1 MSLAKGRSGEMSFLE
16 HLEELRRAILKSVLA
31 ILVGMVLCFT
41 FADYIINFLLS
52 PTFQENLKTEIEI
65 QAIRPAGMFTAK
77 VNISLLLGFAF
88 ALPYVLYN
96 MWTFVSPGLL
106 DKEKK
111 YVPIVIFFCCV
122 LFLVGAAFAF
132 YILIPV
138 MVRFFVQLHVPDI
151 KPQWDIG
158 FYVGLVNKM
167 VLIMG
172 VVFQMPAI
180 VAFLTWLRILN
191 ASVLKRV
198 WRIALVVI
206 FIAAAVITP
215 TGDPY
220 TQTLVAI
227 PLVILYFISMGIAA
241 LIGRSRRKAEEAEE
255 DGDDDGEG
263 GEGGGGDDEGDE
275 EQPALT
281 TGDPDTPTLPRGAST
296 PTTPTGE
303 QRTGRDYWP
312 DDDELIYDYDAEM
325 GYSEEPED
333 RDDQAGRG
341 DRIGDGDSGGSDET
355 GGEDDQADRGD
366 RKGDGDSGGL
376 DETGGE
382 DDQADRGNGEDSQA
396 SSEDGGADDG
406 KSDETGRE
414 RDGESDETGVES
426 EASDRNSAES
436 SDDADDE
443 SPEKGSDARND

>member
-1 MSLAKGRSGEMSFLE
+1 MSPAKIRSGEMSFLE

-31 ILVGMVLCFT
+31 ILVGMVVCFT

-96 MWTFVSPGLL
+96 LWTFVSPGLL

-132 YILIPV
+132 YVLIPV

-172 VVFQMPAI
+172 VVFQMPAV

-191 ASVLKRV
+191 AGVLKRV
-198 WRIALVVI
+198 WRIAFVVI

-227 PLVILYFISMGIAA
+227 PLVVLYFISMGIAA
-241 LIGRSRRKAEEAEE
+241 LIGRSRKKAEEEEE

-263 GEGGGGDDEGDE
+263 GGGGDGGDG

-281 TGDPDTPTLPRGAST
+281 TGEPDTPTLPRGSS
-296 PTTPTGE
+296 TPTGE
-303 QRTGRDYWP
+303 ERTGRAYWP
-312 DDDELIYDYDAEM
+312 DDDEFVYDYEAEM
-325 GYSEEPED
+325 SYSEEPEED
-333 RDDQAGRG
+333 EKPGRK
-341 DRIGDGDSGGSDET
+341 DGDDSGESDSANGPDSVSSGTEETTEPGETALEDAGNTGEAGGADSKGSDET
-355 GGEDDQADRGD
+355 GGDDAEKTGSDEVDEQKAD
-366 RKGDGDSGGL
+366 SA
-376 DETGGE
+376 ETSGE
-382 DDQADRGNGEDSQA
+382 DASDKGEGTEEA
-396 SSEDGGADDG
+396 
-406 KSDETGRE
+406 T
-414 RDGESDETGVES
+414 ESDGP
-426 EASDRNSAES
+426 
-436 SDDADDE
+436 DDAGKEDQQDATDSNRPNDDKK
-443 SPEKGSDARND
+443 P

>member
-1 MSLAKGRSGEMSFLE
+1 MSPAKGRSGEMSFLE

-65 QAIRPAGMFTAK
+65 QAIRPAGMFTAR
-77 VNISLLLGFAF
+77 VNISLLLGFALV
-88 ALPYVLYN
+88 LPYVLYQL
-96 MWTFVSPGLL
+96 WTFISPGLL

-111 YVPIVIFFCCV
+111 YVPLVIFFCCV

-132 YILIPV
+132 YVLIPV

-158 FYVGLVNKM
+158 FYIGLVNKM

-172 VVFQMPAI
+172 VVFQMPAV

-191 ASVLKRV
+191 AGVLKRV

-227 PLVILYFISMGIAA
+227 PLVVLYFISMGIAA

-255 DGDDDGEG
+255 EEEGDDDGDGG
-263 GEGGGGDDEGDE
+263 GEGGGDEGDGDRL
-275 EQPALT
+275 ALT
-281 TGDPDTPTLPRGAST
+281 TGEPDTPTLPRDS
-296 PTTPTGE
+296 TTPAGE
-303 QRTGRDYWP
+303 RRTGRSYWP
-312 DDDELIYDYDAEM
+312 DDDEFIYDYDAEM
-325 GYSEEPED
+325 GYSEEPVDKVDES
-333 RDDQAGRG
+333 DD
-341 DRIGDGDSGGSDET
+341 
-355 GGEDDQADRGD
+355 D
-366 RKGDGDSGGL
+366 RKGDGDPAGS
-376 DETGGE
+376 DAKEQE
-382 DDQADRGNGEDSQA
+382 KKD
-396 SSEDGGADDG
+396 
-406 KSDETGRE
+406 SDETSEEDSRE
-414 RDGESDETGVES
+414 STSGEEHTPPTEDPES
-426 EASDRNSAES
+426 GPTTKPPSN
-436 SDDADDE
+436 
-443 SPEKGSDARND
+443 

>member
-1 MSLAKGRSGEMSFLE
+1 MFPAKGRSGEMSFLE

-31 ILVGMVLCFT
+31 ILVGMVVCFT

-96 MWTFVSPGLL
+96 LWIFVSPGLL
-106 DKEKK
+106 DREKK

-122 LFLVGAAFAF
+122 LFLTGAAFAF
-132 YILIPV
+132 YVLIPV

-172 VVFQMPAI
+172 IVFQMPAV

-227 PLVILYFISMGIAA
+227 PLVVLYFISMGIAA
-241 LIGRSRRKAEEAEE
+241 LIGRSRKKAEEAEE
-255 DGDDDGEG
+255 DDDGDDDG
-263 GEGGGGDDEGDE
+263 GEGGDDGGDE

-281 TGDPDTPTLPRGAST
+281 TDEPDTPTLPRGSSPSA
-296 PTTPTGE
+296 G

-312 DDDELIYDYDAEM
+312 DDDEFIYDYDAEM
-325 GYSEEPED
+325 GYSEEPDAD
-333 RDDQAGRG
+333 RDEAGKEG
-341 DRIGDGDSGGSDET
+341 ESDSDKPE
-355 GGEDDQADRGD
+355 
-366 RKGDGDSGGL
+366 
-376 DETGGE
+376 
-382 DDQADRGNGEDSQA
+382 GEDSRQSGEDEVIDA
-396 SSEDGGADDG
+396 SDDTEESG
-406 KSDETGRE
+406 NDSGNEE
-414 RDGESDETGVES
+414 AAESDES
-426 EASDRNSAES
+426 IDA
-436 SDDADDE
+436 ADDE
-443 SPEKGSDARND
+443 SKGTQGRSTGNQEAGEGDRRDAPESDSPDDDEPSKKPRE

>member
-1 MSLAKGRSGEMSFLE
+1 MSPAKIRSGEMSFLE

-65 QAIRPAGMFTAK
+65 QAIRPAGMFTAR
-77 VNISLLLGFAF
+77 VNISLLLGFALV
-88 ALPYVLYN
+88 LPYVLYQL
-96 MWTFVSPGLL
+96 WTFISPGLL

-132 YILIPV
+132 YVLIPV

-158 FYVGLVNKM
+158 FYIGLVNKM

-172 VVFQMPAI
+172 VVFQMPAV

-191 ASVLKRV
+191 AGVLKRV

-227 PLVILYFISMGIAA
+227 PLVVLYFISMGIAA

-255 DGDDDGEG
+255 EDDDDGDDGG
-263 GEGGGGDDEGDE
+263 GEGGGDEGDGK
-275 EQPALT
+275 QPTLT
-281 TGDPDTPTLPRGAST
+281 TGEPDTPTLPRDSST
-296 PTTPTGE
+296 PAGE

-312 DDDELIYDYDAEM
+312 DDDEFIYDYEAEM

-333 RDDQAGRG
+333 RVDQADRG
-341 DRIGDGDSGGSDET
+341 DREGDGDSGGLDDT

-366 RKGDGDSGGL
+366 GQDSK
-376 DETGGE
+376 E
-382 DDQADRGNGEDSQA
+382 
-396 SSEDGGADDG
+396 SSE
-406 KSDETGRE
+406 
-414 RDGESDETGVES
+414 
-426 EASDRNSAES
+426 EAG
-436 SDDADDE
+436 DE
-443 SPEKGSDARND
+443 SPEKGSDARNEQESDLGDGRSSPEDTDPDPGKN

>member
-1 MSLAKGRSGEMSFLE
+1 MSPARGRSGEMSFLE

-65 QAIRPAGMFTAK
+65 QAIRPAGMFTAR
-77 VNISLLLGFAF
+77 VNISLLLGFALV
-88 ALPYVLYN
+88 LPYVLYQL
-96 MWTFVSPGLL
+96 WTFISPGLL

-111 YVPIVIFFCCV
+111 YVPLVIFFCCV

-132 YILIPV
+132 YVLIPV

-158 FYVGLVNKM
+158 FYIGLVNKM

-172 VVFQMPAI
+172 VVFQMPAV

-191 ASVLKRV
+191 AGVLKRV

-227 PLVILYFISMGIAA
+227 PLVVLYFISMGIAA

-255 DGDDDGEG
+255 EEEGDDDGDGG
-263 GEGGGGDDEGDE
+263 GEGGGGEDDGER
-275 EQPALT
+275 PALT
-281 TGDPDTPTLPRGAST
+281 TGEPDTPTLPRDSST
-296 PTTPTGE
+296 PAGE
-303 QRTGRDYWP
+303 QRTGRGYWP
-312 DDDELIYDYDAEM
+312 DDDEFIYDYDVEM
-325 GYSEEPED
+325 GYSEVPKDKADEDSADKPD
-333 RDDQAGRG
+333 RD
-341 DRIGDGDSGGSDET
+341 
-355 GGEDDQADRGD
+355 D
-366 RKGDGDSGGL
+366 RKGDGEPADSDASDQEKAET
-376 DETGGE
+376 DETGE
-382 DDQADRGNGEDSQA
+382 
-396 SSEDGGADDG
+396 SE
-406 KSDETGRE
+406 ETG
-414 RDGESDETGVES
+414 ESGDSNDAGKEDRQDATD
-426 EASDRNSAES
+426 SDR
-436 SDDADDE
+436 SDDD
-443 SPEKGSDARND
+443 KKN

>member
-1 MSLAKGRSGEMSFLE
+1 MSPAKGRIGEMSFLE

-65 QAIRPAGMFTAK
+65 QAIRPAGMFTAR
-77 VNISLLLGFAF
+77 VNISLLLGFALV
-88 ALPYVLYN
+88 LPYVLYQL
-96 MWTFVSPGLL
+96 WTFISPGLL

-111 YVPIVIFFCCV
+111 YVPLVIFFCCV

-132 YILIPV
+132 YVLIPV

-158 FYVGLVNKM
+158 FYIGLVNKM

-172 VVFQMPAI
+172 VVFQMPAV

-191 ASVLKRV
+191 AGVLKRV

-227 PLVILYFISMGIAA
+227 PLVVLYFISMGIAA

-255 DGDDDGEG
+255 EEGDDDGDGG
-263 GEGGGGDDEGDE
+263 GEGGGGEDDGER
-275 EQPALT
+275 PALT
-281 TGDPDTPTLPRGAST
+281 TGEPDTPTLPRDSST
-296 PTTPTGE
+296 PAGE
-303 QRTGRDYWP
+303 QRTGRGYWP
-312 DDDELIYDYDAEM
+312 DDDEFIYDYDVEM

-333 RDDQAGRG
+333 KADQSDQDDRK
-341 DRIGDGDSGGSDET
+341 GDGDPADGDGREQEKAETDETGGDET
-355 GGEDDQADRGD
+355 GGEDSSGPEGD
-366 RKGDGDSGGL
+366 RET

-382 DDQADRGNGEDSQA
+382 DAADKGE
-396 SSEDGGADDG
+396 
-406 KSDETGRE
+406 ETEEGRE
-414 RDGESDETGVES
+414 SD
-426 EASDRNSAES
+426 D
-436 SDDADDE
+436 SDDAGKEDQQDGTDSDRADDD
-443 SPEKGSDARND
+443 KKN

>member
-255 DGDDDGEG
+255 DGDGDDDGES
-263 GEGGGGDDEGDE
+263 GGGDDGGDE
-275 EQPALT
+275 EQPALS

-312 DDDELIYDYDAEM
+312 DDDEEFIYDYDAEM

-333 RDDQAGRG
+333 RDGQADRG
-341 DRIGDGDSGGSDET
+341 DRKGDDDSGGSDET
-355 GGEDDQADRGD
+355 GGEV
-366 RKGDGDSGGL
+366 
-376 DETGGE
+376 
-382 DDQADRGNGEDSQA
+382 DQADRGNGEDSQE
-396 SSEDGGADDG
+396 SSATTEEDDG
-406 KSDETGRE
+406 KPDE
-414 RDGESDETGVES
+414 SGVQN
-426 EASDRNSAES
+426 D
-436 SDDADDE
+436 DDAGDE
-443 SPEKGSDARND
+443 SPEKGSDARNGQESDRGDGRSSPEDTDPDPGKN

>member
-1 MSLAKGRSGEMSFLE
+1 MSPAKIGSGEMSFIE

-96 MWTFVSPGLL
+96 LWTFVSPGLL

-172 VVFQMPAI
+172 VVFQMPAV

-191 ASVLKRV
+191 AGVLKRV

-227 PLVILYFISMGIAA
+227 PLVVLYFISMGIAA

-255 DGDDDGEG
+255 EEDGDDDGG
-263 GEGGGGDDEGDE
+263 GDGGDDGGDE

-281 TGDPDTPTLPRGAST
+281 TGEPDTPTLPRGSST
-296 PTTPTGE
+296 PTDE
-303 QRTGRDYWP
+303 QRTGRAYWP
-312 DDDELIYDYDAEM
+312 DDDEFIYDYDMEM
-325 GYSEEPED
+325 GYSEEPEEDEKVD
-333 RDDQAGRG
+333 RKGG
-341 DRIGDGDSGGSDET
+341 ENSGDGDSDTDRRDKSDQGGHEAEEDT
-355 GGEDDQADRGD
+355 TKQGGESN
-366 RKGDGDSGGL
+366 RKSESSDASDSVTP
-376 DETGGE
+376 E
-382 DDQADRGNGEDSQA
+382 NGEDSQD
-396 SSEDGGADDG
+396 SRGTEPGEERTPRNRDPN
-406 KSDETGRE
+406 SDPPAGLPT
-414 RDGESDETGVES
+414 
-426 EASDRNSAES
+426 N
-436 SDDADDE
+436 
-443 SPEKGSDARND
+443 

>member
-1 MSLAKGRSGEMSFLE
+1 MSPARGRSGEMSFLE

-65 QAIRPAGMFTAK
+65 QAIRPAGMFTAR
-77 VNISLLLGFAF
+77 VNISLLLGFALV
-88 ALPYVLYN
+88 LPYVLYQL
-96 MWTFVSPGLL
+96 WTFISPGLL

-111 YVPIVIFFCCV
+111 YVPLVIFFCCV

-132 YILIPV
+132 YVLIPV

-158 FYVGLVNKM
+158 FYIGLVNKM

-172 VVFQMPAI
+172 VVFQMPAV

-191 ASVLKRV
+191 AGVLKRV

-227 PLVILYFISMGIAA
+227 PLVVLYFISMGIAA

-255 DGDDDGEG
+255 EEGDDDGDGG
-263 GEGGGGDDEGDE
+263 GEGGGGEDDGER
-275 EQPALT
+275 PALT
-281 TGDPDTPTLPRGAST
+281 TGEPDTPTLPRDSST
-296 PTTPTGE
+296 PAGE
-303 QRTGRDYWP
+303 QRTGRGYWP
-312 DDDELIYDYDAEM
+312 DDDEFIYDYDVEM

-333 RDDQAGRG
+333 KADEDGADKPDRD
-341 DRIGDGDSGGSDET
+341 
-355 GGEDDQADRGD
+355 D
-366 RKGDGDSGGL
+366 RKGDGDPADSDARDQEKVET
-376 DETGGE
+376 DETGG
-382 DDQADRGNGEDSQA
+382 
-396 SSEDGGADDG
+396 
-406 KSDETGRE
+406 DETG
-414 RDGESDETGVES
+414 GDETGG
-426 EASDRNSAES
+426 DD
-436 SDDADDE
+436 SDDAGKEDRQDATDSDRSDDD
-443 SPEKGSDARND
+443 KKN

>member
-1 MSLAKGRSGEMSFLE
+1 MSPARIRSGEMSFLE

-77 VNISLLLGFAF
+77 VNISLLLGFAL
-88 ALPYVLYN
+88 ALPYVLYQL
-96 MWTFVSPGLL
+96 WTFVSPGLH
-106 DKEKK
+106 DNEKK
-111 YVPIVIFFCCV
+111 YVPLVIFFCCI

-172 VVFQMPAI
+172 VVFQMPAV

-191 ASVLKRV
+191 AGVLKRV

-227 PLVILYFISMGIAA
+227 PLVVLYFISMGIAA
-241 LIGRSRRKAEEAEE
+241 LIGRGRRKAEEAEE
-255 DGDDDGEG
+255 DEEDDGG
-263 GEGGGGDDEGDE
+263 GEGGGDDGER
-275 EQPALT
+275 PALT
-281 TGDPDTPTLPRGAST
+281 TGEPDTPTLPRGSST
-296 PTTPTGE
+296 PTDE
-303 QRTGRDYWP
+303 QRTGRAYWP
-312 DDDELIYDYDAEM
+312 DDDEFIYDYDVEM
-325 GYSEEPED
+325 GYSAEPDED
-333 RDDQAGRG
+333 GKPDRKDGDGRG
-341 DRIGDGDSGGSDET
+341 D
-355 GGEDDQADRGD
+355 GEDDRGSNESAEED
-366 RKGDGDSGGL
+366 ARKPDVSA
-376 DETGGE
+376 GE
-382 DDQADRGNGEDSQA
+382 DAPENVDRIEESNETDPV
-396 SSEDGGADDG
+396 DG
-406 KSDETGRE
+406 KEEPPSSSK
-414 RDGESDETGVES
+414 ESGDDKN
-426 EASDRNSAES
+426 DRS
-436 SDDADDE
+436 
-443 SPEKGSDARND
+443 

>member
-1 MSLAKGRSGEMSFLE
+1 MSPAKIRSGEMSFLE

-65 QAIRPAGMFTAK
+65 QAIRPAGMFTAR
-77 VNISLLLGFAF
+77 VNISLLLGFALV
-88 ALPYVLYN
+88 LPYVLYQL
-96 MWTFVSPGLL
+96 WTFISPGLL

-132 YILIPV
+132 YVLIPV

-158 FYVGLVNKM
+158 FYIGLVNKM

-172 VVFQMPAI
+172 VVFQMPAV

-191 ASVLKRV
+191 AGVLKRV

-227 PLVILYFISMGIAA
+227 PLVVLYFISMGIAA

-255 DGDDDGEG
+255 EDDDDGDDGG
-263 GEGGGGDDEGDE
+263 GEGGGDEGE
-275 EQPALT
+275 GEQPALT
-281 TGDPDTPTLPRGAST
+281 TGEPDTPTLPRDPST
-296 PTTPTGE
+296 PAGE
-303 QRTGRDYWP
+303 QRTGRDFWP
-312 DDDELIYDYDAEM
+312 DDDEFIYDYEAEM
-325 GYSEEPED
+325 EYSEEPED
-333 RDDQAGRG
+333 KADK
-341 DRIGDGDSGGSDET
+341 SDP
-355 GGEDDQADRGD
+355 DD
-366 RKGDGDSGGL
+366 RKGDGDPADSDAGDQKKAES
-376 DETGGE
+376 DEAGETDEAGGE
-382 DDQADRGNGEDSQA
+382 DSNGSDESGGDEASGEDA
-396 SSEDGGADDG
+396 ADKG
-406 KSDETGRE
+406 EGTEEGRE
-414 RDGESDETGVES
+414 KPESSIEKDSKTPDNGKDSQDSLRIKPDEEQTPPN
-426 EASDRNSAES
+426 RNSKPDPLAGS
-436 SDDADDE
+436 STD
-443 SPEKGSDARND
+443 

>member
-1 MSLAKGRSGEMSFLE
+1 MSPAKGRSGEMSFLE

-77 VNISLLLGFAF
+77 VNISLLLGFAL
-88 ALPYVLYN
+88 ALPYVLYQLWN
-96 MWTFVSPGLL
+96 FVSPGLHE
-106 DKEKK
+106 KEKK
-111 YVPIVIFFCCV
+111 YVPLVIFFCCI

-172 VVFQMPAI
+172 VVFQMPAV

-191 ASVLKRV
+191 AGVLKRV

-227 PLVILYFISMGIAA
+227 PLVVLYFISMGIAA
-241 LIGRSRRKAEEAEE
+241 LIGRSRRNAEAAE
-255 DGDDDGEG
+255 DDDDG
-263 GEGGGGDDEGDE
+263 GGGGDDEGDG

-281 TGDPDTPTLPRGAST
+281 TGDPDTPTLPRGSS
-296 PTTPTGE
+296 TPTGE
-303 QRTGRDYWP
+303 QKTGRAYWP
-312 DDDELIYDYDAEM
+312 DDDEFIYDYDAEM
-325 GYSEEPED
+325 GYSEEPDED
-333 RDDQAGRG
+333 ESVEKDAR
-341 DRIGDGDSGGSDET
+341 E
-355 GGEDDQADRGD
+355 
-366 RKGDGDSGGL
+366 
-376 DETGGE
+376 
-382 DDQADRGNGEDSQA
+382 
-396 SSEDGGADDG
+396 
-406 KSDETGRE
+406 RE
-414 RDGESDETGVES
+414 RDSTKQGNEGREKP
-426 EASDRNSAES
+426 ES
-436 SDDADDE
+436 SKATDSETSKNEDDAGDDQRSTSGE
-443 SPEKGSDARND
+443 DHTPPAGDPDSGPITKPPSS

>member
-1 MSLAKGRSGEMSFLE
+1 MSPAKIRSGEMSFLE

-77 VNISLLLGFAF
+77 VNISLLLGFAL

-96 MWTFVSPGLL
+96 LWTFVSPGLL

-111 YVPIVIFFCCV
+111 YVPIVIFFCCI

-132 YILIPV
+132 YVLIPV

-172 VVFQMPAI
+172 VVFQMPAV

-191 ASVLKRV
+191 AGVLKRV
-198 WRIALVVI
+198 WRIAFVVI

-227 PLVILYFISMGIAA
+227 PLVVLYFISMGIAA

-255 DGDDDGEG
+255 EDGDDDGEG
-263 GEGGGGDDEGDE
+263 GGGGDGGDE

-281 TGDPDTPTLPRGAST
+281 TGEPDTPTLPRGTS
-296 PTTPTGE
+296 TPTGE
-303 QRTGRDYWP
+303 ERTGRNYWP
-312 DDDELIYDYDAEM
+312 DDDEFIYDYEAEM
-325 GYSEEPED
+325 SYSEEPDVDGSKAD
-333 RDDQAGRG
+333 R
-341 DRIGDGDSGGSDET
+341 E
-355 GGEDDQADRGD
+355 GGEDAKESD
-366 RKGDGDSGGL
+366 
-376 DETGGE
+376 
-382 DDQADRGNGEDSQA
+382 GNGEADA
-396 SSEDGGADDG
+396 GKTDETAAEDDG
-406 KSDETGRE
+406 KTDENGR
-414 RDGESDETGVES
+414 V
-426 EASDRNSAES
+426 SDRGSDGTGMES
-436 SDDADDE
+436 GEEADDE
-443 SPEKGSDARND
+443 SPEQGRDARNEQETDRGDGRSSPQDTDPDPGKN

>member
-1 MSLAKGRSGEMSFLE
+1 MSPAKIRSGEMSFLE

-77 VNISLLLGFAF
+77 VNISLLLGFAL

-96 MWTFVSPGLL
+96 LWTFVSPGLL

-132 YILIPV
+132 YVLIPV

-172 VVFQMPAI
+172 VVFQMPAV

-191 ASVLKRV
+191 AGVLKRV
-198 WRIALVVI
+198 WRIAFVVI

-227 PLVILYFISMGIAA
+227 PLVVLYFISMGIAA

-255 DGDDDGEG
+255 DGGDDGEG
-263 GEGGGGDDEGDE
+263 GGGGDGGDE

-281 TGDPDTPTLPRGAST
+281 TGEPDTPTLPRGTSPSA
-296 PTTPTGE
+296 E
-303 QRTGRDYWP
+303 QRTGRGYWP
-312 DDDELIYDYDAEM
+312 DDDEFIYDYDAEM

-333 RDDQAGRG
+333 RPDESDDRKS
-341 DRIGDGDSGGSDET
+341 DGDTANSDETDQKKAESDDTAGEKPPPTPGGSD
-355 GGEDDQADRGD
+355 
-366 RKGDGDSGGL
+366 
-376 DETGGE
+376 
-382 DDQADRGNGEDSQA
+382 
-396 SSEDGGADDG
+396 
-406 KSDETGRE
+406 
-414 RDGESDETGVES
+414 RD
-426 EASDRNSAES
+426 
-436 SDDADDE
+436 
-443 SPEKGSDARND
+443 

>member
-1 MSLAKGRSGEMSFLE
+1 MSPAKIRSGEMSFLE

-65 QAIRPAGMFTAK
+65 QAIRPAGMFTAR
-77 VNISLLLGFAF
+77 VNISLLLGFALV
-88 ALPYVLYN
+88 LPYVLYQL
-96 MWTFVSPGLL
+96 WTFISPGLL

-111 YVPIVIFFCCV
+111 YVPLVIFFCCV

-132 YILIPV
+132 YVLIPV

-158 FYVGLVNKM
+158 FYIGLVNKM

-172 VVFQMPAI
+172 VVFQMPAV

-191 ASVLKRV
+191 AGVLKRV

-227 PLVILYFISMGIAA
+227 PLVVLYFISMGIAA

-255 DGDDDGEG
+255 EEEGDDDGDGG
-263 GEGGGGDDEGDE
+263 GEGGGGEDDGER
-275 EQPALT
+275 PALT
-281 TGDPDTPTLPRGAST
+281 TGEPDTPTLPRDAST
-296 PTTPTGE
+296 PAGE
-303 QRTGRDYWP
+303 QRTGRGYWP
-312 DDDELIYDYDAEM
+312 DDDEFIYDYDVEM

-333 RDDQAGRG
+333 KPDKPDQDGQKGDDGPAESDEVDQEEAET
-341 DRIGDGDSGGSDET
+341 DETSADETGGSDESVGRDT
-355 GGEDDQADRGD
+355 DDEGEGT
-366 RKGDGDSGGL
+366 
-376 DETGGE
+376 EE
-382 DDQADRGNGEDSQA
+382 
-396 SSEDGGADDG
+396 
-406 KSDETGRE
+406 GRE
-414 RDGESDETGVES
+414 KPESSTESDSKTPENDKDSKDSLGIKP
-426 EASDRNSAES
+426 
-436 SDDADDE
+436 DE
-443 SPEKGSDARND
+443 EQTPPNRD

>member
-1 MSLAKGRSGEMSFLE
+1 MSPAKGRSGEMSFLE

-65 QAIRPAGMFTAK
+65 QAIRPAGMFTAR
-77 VNISLLLGFAF
+77 VNISLLLGFALV
-88 ALPYVLYN
+88 LPYVLYQL
-96 MWTFVSPGLL
+96 WTFISPGLL

-111 YVPIVIFFCCV
+111 YVPLVIFFCCV

-132 YILIPV
+132 YVLIPV

-158 FYVGLVNKM
+158 FYIGLVNKM

-172 VVFQMPAI
+172 VVFQMPAV

-191 ASVLKRV
+191 AGVLKRV

-227 PLVILYFISMGIAA
+227 PLVVLYFISMGIAA

-255 DGDDDGEG
+255 EEEGDDDDDGG
-263 GEGGGGDDEGDE
+263 GEGGGGEDDG

-281 TGDPDTPTLPRGAST
+281 TGEPDTPTLPRGSST
-296 PTTPTGE
+296 PAGE
-303 QRTGRDYWP
+303 QRTGRGYWP
-312 DDDELIYDYDAEM
+312 DDDEFIYDYDVEM

-333 RDDQAGRG
+333 KADASDRDDR
-341 DRIGDGDSGGSDET
+341 RGDGDP
-355 GGEDDQADRGD
+355 A
-366 RKGDGDSGGL
+366 DGDARDQQKSETDESSGEG
-376 DETGGE
+376 
-382 DDQADRGNGEDSQA
+382 
-396 SSEDGGADDG
+396 SS
-406 KSDETGRE
+406 
-414 RDGESDETGVES
+414 ESDETS
-426 EASDRNSAES
+426 MKDSRKPDEASGEDPSGK
-436 SDDADDE
+436 DE
-443 SPEKGSDARND
+443 SDEKDAADSDSVNDDKKA

>member
-1 MSLAKGRSGEMSFLE
+1 MSPAKGRSGEMSFIE

-88 ALPYVLYN
+88 ALPYVLYQL
-96 MWTFVSPGLL
+96 WSFVSPGLL

-111 YVPIVIFFCCV
+111 YVPIVIFFCCI

-172 VVFQMPAI
+172 VVFQMPAV

-227 PLVILYFISMGIAA
+227 PLVVLYFISMGIAA

-255 DGDDDGEG
+255 EEDDDDGD
-263 GEGGGGDDEGDE
+263 GGGGDDGGDE

-281 TGDPDTPTLPRGAST
+281 TGEPDTPTLPRDSST
-296 PTTPTGE
+296 PTDE
-303 QRTGRDYWP
+303 QRTGRSYWP
-312 DDDELIYDYDAEM
+312 DDDEFIYDYDAEM

-333 RDDQAGRG
+333 RADESDQDDRKGKG
-341 DRIGDGDSGGSDET
+341 DPASGDAQDRKKAESDGTSGEEGKGSDEAS
-355 GGEDDQADRGD
+355 GEDASDTAEETEEGQEKPESSKAT
-366 RKGDGDSGGL
+366 DS
-376 DETGGE
+376 ETP
-382 DDQADRGNGEDSQA
+382 
-396 SSEDGGADDG
+396 EDGGDSRADQG
-406 KSDETGRE
+406 STSGEE
-414 RDGESDETGVES
+414 RTPPPGDPESGPTTKPPS
-426 EASDRNSAES
+426 N
-436 SDDADDE
+436 
-443 SPEKGSDARND
+443 

>member
-1 MSLAKGRSGEMSFLE
+1 MSPAKIRSGEMSFLE

-77 VNISLLLGFAF
+77 VNISLLLGFAL

-96 MWTFVSPGLL
+96 LWTFVSPGLL

-132 YILIPV
+132 YVLIPV

-172 VVFQMPAI
+172 VVFQMPAV

-191 ASVLKRV
+191 AGVLKRV
-198 WRIALVVI
+198 WRIAFVVI

-227 PLVILYFISMGIAA
+227 PLVVLYFISMGIAA

-263 GEGGGGDDEGDE
+263 GGGGDGGDE

-281 TGDPDTPTLPRGAST
+281 TGEPDTPTLPRGTSPSA
-296 PTTPTGE
+296 E
-303 QRTGRDYWP
+303 QRTGRGYWP
-312 DDDELIYDYDAEM
+312 DDDEFIYDYDAEM

-333 RDDQAGRG
+333 RPDESDDRKS
-341 DRIGDGDSGGSDET
+341 DGDPANSDET
-355 GGEDDQADRGD
+355 DQKKAESDDTAGEDDEPDQEVGEGEGEGDNTKRG
-366 RKGDGDSGGL
+366 KESGDKS
-376 DETGGE
+376 E
-382 DDQADRGNGEDSQA
+382 
-396 SSEDGGADDG
+396 SSE
-406 KSDETGRE
+406 
-414 RDGESDETGVES
+414 
-426 EASDRNSAES
+426 
-436 SDDADDE
+436 
-443 SPEKGSDARND
+443 

>member
-1 MSLAKGRSGEMSFLE
+1 MFPAKGRSGEMSFLE

-31 ILVGMVLCFT
+31 ILVGMVVCFT

-96 MWTFVSPGLL
+96 LWTFVSPGLL
-106 DKEKK
+106 DREKK

-132 YILIPV
+132 YVLIPV

-172 VVFQMPAI
+172 IVFQMPAV

-227 PLVILYFISMGIAA
+227 PLVVLYFISMGIAA

-255 DGDDDGEG
+255 DDDGDDD
-263 GEGGGGDDEGDE
+263 GGGGDDGGDE

-281 TGDPDTPTLPRGAST
+281 TDEPDTPTLPRGSS
-296 PTTPTGE
+296 PGTG

-312 DDDELIYDYDAEM
+312 DDDEFIYDYDAEM
-325 GYSEEPED
+325 GYSEEPEE
-333 RDDQAGRG
+333 G
-341 DRIGDGDSGGSDET
+341 DAKSDEN
-355 GGEDDQADRGD
+355 DRGD
-366 RKGDGDSGGL
+366 DGDGGTDSNRREKSGGESSQ
-376 DETGGE
+376 DREPDQK
-382 DDQADRGNGEDSQA
+382 DDKEN
-396 SSEDGGADDG
+396 
-406 KSDETGRE
+406 
-414 RDGESDETGVES
+414 RDGSKIESDEKPTS
-426 EASDRNSAES
+426 EAKES
-436 SDDADDE
+436 S
-443 SPEKGSDARND
+443 GSDSVNGEEEPPSTPKETDDDRKDRPEFS

>member
-1 MSLAKGRSGEMSFLE
+1 MSPAKIRSGEMSFLE

-255 DGDDDGEG
+255 AEEDGDGDDDGEG
-263 GEGGGGDDEGDE
+263 GGGGDGGDE

-296 PTTPTGE
+296 PTGE

-312 DDDELIYDYDAEM
+312 DDDEEFIYDYDAEM

-333 RDDQAGRG
+333 RDGQADRG
-341 DRIGDGDSGGSDET
+341 DRKGDDDSGGSDET
-355 GGEDDQADRGD
+355 GGEV
-366 RKGDGDSGGL
+366 
-376 DETGGE
+376 
-382 DDQADRGNGEDSQA
+382 DQADRGNGEDSQE
-396 SSEDGGADDG
+396 SSATTEEDDG
-406 KSDETGRE
+406 KPEESGVDSDGKTDNE
-414 RDGESDETGVES
+414 DLS
-426 EASDRNSAES
+426 
-436 SDDADDE
+436 
-443 SPEKGSDARND
+443 EKGSSDKEKKSPPSPGDPHIEQNR

>member
-1 MSLAKGRSGEMSFLE
+1 MSPARGRSGEMSFLE

-31 ILVGMVLCFT
+31 ILIGMVLCFT

-65 QAIRPAGMFTAK
+65 QAIRPAGMFTAR
-77 VNISLLLGFAF
+77 VNISLLLGFALV
-88 ALPYVLYN
+88 LPYVLYQL
-96 MWTFVSPGLL
+96 WTFISPGLL

-111 YVPIVIFFCCV
+111 YVPLVIFFCCV

-132 YILIPV
+132 YVLIPV

-158 FYVGLVNKM
+158 FYIGLVNKM

-172 VVFQMPAI
+172 VVFQMPAV

-191 ASVLKRV
+191 AGVLKRV

-227 PLVILYFISMGIAA
+227 PLVVLYFISMGIAA
-241 LIGRSRRKAEEAEE
+241 LIGRSRRKAEEAKEE
-255 DGDDDGEG
+255 EEGDDDGDGG
-263 GEGGGGDDEGDE
+263 GEGGGGDDDGER
-275 EQPALT
+275 PALT
-281 TGDPDTPTLPRGAST
+281 TGEPDTPTLPRDSST
-296 PTTPTGE
+296 PAGE
-303 QRTGRDYWP
+303 QRTGRGYWP
-312 DDDELIYDYDAEM
+312 DDDEFIYDYDVEM

-333 RDDQAGRG
+333 KADESDRD
-341 DRIGDGDSGGSDET
+341 
-355 GGEDDQADRGD
+355 D
-366 RKGDGDSGGL
+366 RKGDSDPADGDKRDQDKVETDENGGDEASG
-376 DETGGE
+376 DETSG
-382 DDQADRGNGEDSQA
+382 DD
-396 SSEDGGADDG
+396 SS
-406 KSDETGRE
+406 
-414 RDGESDETGVES
+414 ESDETGES
-426 EASDRNSAES
+426 GDSNDAGKEDQQDGTDSDR
-436 SDDADDE
+436 SDDD
-443 SPEKGSDARND
+443 KKN

>member
-1 MSLAKGRSGEMSFLE
+1 MSPAKSGSGEMSFIQ

-77 VNISLLLGFAF
+77 VNISLLLGFAL

-96 MWTFVSPGLL
+96 LWTFVSPGLL

-111 YVPIVIFFCCV
+111 YVPIVIFFCCI

-172 VVFQMPAI
+172 VVFQMPAV

-191 ASVLKRV
+191 AGVLKRV

-227 PLVILYFISMGIAA
+227 PLVVLYFISMGIAA

-255 DGDDDGEG
+255 EEEGDDDGG
-263 GEGGGGDDEGDE
+263 GNGGGDEGDE

-281 TGDPDTPTLPRGAST
+281 TGEPDTPTLPRGSST
-296 PTTPTGE
+296 PTDE
-303 QRTGRDYWP
+303 QRTGRAYWP
-312 DDDELIYDYDAEM
+312 DDDEFIYDYDVEM

-333 RDDQAGRG
+333 GADRSDQDGRKGKG
-341 DRIGDGDSGGSDET
+341 DPASKSSDATDQKETESDEA
-355 GGEDDQADRGD
+355 GGEDTSD
-366 RKGDGDSGGL
+366 KGEGTEEGQKKPESSIETDS
-376 DETGGE
+376 ETPE
-382 DDQADRGNGEDSQA
+382 NGEDSQDNRGTEPGEERTPRNRDPD
-396 SSEDGGADDG
+396 SSPPAGP
-406 KSDETGRE
+406 ST
-414 RDGESDETGVES
+414 
-426 EASDRNSAES
+426 N
-436 SDDADDE
+436 
-443 SPEKGSDARND
+443 

>member
-1 MSLAKGRSGEMSFLE
+1 MSPAKIRSGEMSFLE

-31 ILVGMVLCFT
+31 ILVGMVVCFT

-96 MWTFVSPGLL
+96 LWTFVSPGLL

-132 YILIPV
+132 YVLIPV

-172 VVFQMPAI
+172 VVFQMPAV

-198 WRIALVVI
+198 WRIAFVVI

-227 PLVILYFISMGIAA
+227 PLVVLYFISMGIAA
-241 LIGRSRRKAEEAEE
+241 LIGRSRRKSEEAEE
-255 DGDDDGEG
+255 DGDGDDDGEG
-263 GEGGGGDDEGDE
+263 GGGDDGDDE

-281 TGDPDTPTLPRGAST
+281 TGEPDTPTLPRGSS
-296 PTTPTGE
+296 PPTGE
-303 QRTGRDYWP
+303 QRTGREYWP
-312 DDDELIYDYDAEM
+312 DDDEFIYDYDVEM
-325 GYSEEPED
+325 GYSEEPEEKSDEKDDD
-333 RDDQAGRG
+333 RKSEG
-341 DRIGDGDSGGSDET
+341 DPANGDEKGQKKAGSDET
-355 GGEDDQADRGD
+355 GGEDDKPDQGAGNVEGDNTKRGNESED
-366 RKGDGDSGGL
+366 KSESSEATNGETPGNGGDSQ
-376 DETGGE
+376 
-382 DDQADRGNGEDSQA
+382 DDQGSTPGEEPTPPNAD
-396 SSEDGGADDG
+396 
-406 KSDETGRE
+406 
-414 RDGESDETGVES
+414 
-426 EASDRNSAES
+426 
-436 SDDADDE
+436 
-443 SPEKGSDARND
+443 PGSGSTTKPPPT

>member
-1 MSLAKGRSGEMSFLE
+1 MSPAKIRSGEMSFLE

-31 ILVGMVLCFT
+31 ILVGMVVCFT

-96 MWTFVSPGLL
+96 LWTFVSPGLL

-132 YILIPV
+132 YVLIPV

-172 VVFQMPAI
+172 VVFQMPAV

-191 ASVLKRV
+191 AGVLKRV
-198 WRIALVVI
+198 WRIAFVVI

-227 PLVILYFISMGIAA
+227 PLVVLYFISMGIAA
-241 LIGRSRRKAEEAEE
+241 LIGRSRKKAEEEE
-255 DGDDDGEG
+255 DEEGDDDGEG
-263 GEGGGGDDEGDE
+263 GGGGDGGDG

-281 TGDPDTPTLPRGAST
+281 TGEPDTPTLPRGSST
-296 PTTPTGE
+296 PSTE
-303 QRTGRDYWP
+303 QRTGRAYWP
-312 DDDELIYDYDAEM
+312 DDDEFIYDYDVEM

-333 RDDQAGRG
+333 KTGASDRTGGEEAGGADVKEPDETVRERDDPERDA
-341 DRIGDGDSGGSDET
+341 DPAGSDEMDEQEADSAET
-355 GGEDDQADRGD
+355 SGEDAAD
-366 RKGDGDSGGL
+366 KGEGT
-376 DETGGE
+376 EEAT
-382 DDQADRGNGEDSQA
+382 
-396 SSEDGGADDG
+396 
-406 KSDETGRE
+406 
-414 RDGESDETGVES
+414 ESDGP
-426 EASDRNSAES
+426 
-436 SDDADDE
+436 DDAGKEDKQDATDSNRPNDDKK
-443 SPEKGSDARND
+443 P

>member
-1 MSLAKGRSGEMSFLE
+1 MSPAKIRSGEMSFLE

-77 VNISLLLGFAF
+77 VNISLLLGFAL

-96 MWTFVSPGLL
+96 LWTFVSPGLL

-132 YILIPV
+132 YVLIPV

-172 VVFQMPAI
+172 VVFQMPAV

-191 ASVLKRV
+191 AGVLKRV
-198 WRIALVVI
+198 WRIAFVVI

-227 PLVILYFISMGIAA
+227 PLVVLYFISMGIAA

-255 DGDDDGEG
+255 DGGDD
-263 GEGGGGDDEGDE
+263 GEGGGGDDGGDE
-275 EQPALT
+275 EQPALA
-281 TGDPDTPTLPRGAST
+281 TGEPDTPTLPRGTSPSA
-296 PTTPTGE
+296 E
-303 QRTGRDYWP
+303 QRSGRGYWP
-312 DDDELIYDYDAEM
+312 DDDEFIYDYDAEM
-325 GYSEEPED
+325 GYSEEPEED
-333 RDDQAGRG
+333 EKAERKGKNDSG
-341 DRIGDGDSGGSDET
+341 DGGSDT
-355 GGEDDQADRGD
+355 DGLD
-366 RKGDGDSGGL
+366 KGDGDPANS
-376 DETGGE
+376 DEIDEKKAESDDTAGE
-382 DDQADRGNGEDSQA
+382 DDEPDQEVGNGEGEGDNTKRGKESEDKSE
-396 SSEDGGADDG
+396 SSE
-406 KSDETGRE
+406 
-414 RDGESDETGVES
+414 
-426 EASDRNSAES
+426 
-436 SDDADDE
+436 
-443 SPEKGSDARND
+443 

>member
-1 MSLAKGRSGEMSFLE
+1 MSPAKIRSGEMSFLE

-65 QAIRPAGMFTAK
+65 QAIRPAGMFTAR
-77 VNISLLLGFAF
+77 VNISLLLGFALV
-88 ALPYVLYN
+88 LPYVLYQL
-96 MWTFVSPGLL
+96 WTFISPGLL

-132 YILIPV
+132 YVLIPV

-158 FYVGLVNKM
+158 FYIGLVNKM

-172 VVFQMPAI
+172 VVFQMPAV

-191 ASVLKRV
+191 AGVLKRV

-227 PLVILYFISMGIAA
+227 PLVVLYFISMGIAA

-255 DGDDDGEG
+255 DDDDGDDGG
-263 GEGGGGDDEGDE
+263 GEGGGDEGGGK
-275 EQPALT
+275 QPALT
-281 TGDPDTPTLPRGAST
+281 TGEPDTPTLPRDSST
-296 PTTPTGE
+296 PAGG
-303 QRTGRDYWP
+303 QRTGRDFWP
-312 DDDELIYDYDAEM
+312 DDDEFIYDYEAEM
-325 GYSEEPED
+325 EYAEEPED
-333 RDDQAGRG
+333 KADTSDQ
-341 DRIGDGDSGGSDET
+341 D
-355 GGEDDQADRGD
+355 D
-366 RKGDGDSGGL
+366 RKGDGDPADSDAGDQKMAES
-376 DETGGE
+376 DEAGGE
-382 DDQADRGNGEDSQA
+382 DSSGSDESGGDEDSGEDA
-396 SSEDGGADDG
+396 ADEG
-406 KSDETGRE
+406 EGTEEGRE
-414 RDGESDETGVES
+414 
-426 EASDRNSAES
+426 NP
-436 SDDADDE
+436 E
-443 SPEKGSDARND
+443 SPIEKDSKTPDNGKDSQDI

>member
-1 MSLAKGRSGEMSFLE
+1 MSPAKIRSGEMSFLE

-65 QAIRPAGMFTAK
+65 QAIRPAGMFTAR
-77 VNISLLLGFAF
+77 VNISLLLGFALV
-88 ALPYVLYN
+88 LPYVLYQL
-96 MWTFVSPGLL
+96 WTFISPGLL

-111 YVPIVIFFCCV
+111 YVPLVIFFCCV

-132 YILIPV
+132 YVLIPV

-158 FYVGLVNKM
+158 FYIGLVNKM

-172 VVFQMPAI
+172 VVFQMPAV

-191 ASVLKRV
+191 AGVLKRV
-198 WRIALVVI
+198 WRVALVVI

-227 PLVILYFISMGIAA
+227 PLVVLYFISMGIAA
-241 LIGRSRRKAEEAEE
+241 LIGRSRRKTEEAEE
-255 DGDDDGEG
+255 EEEGDDDGDGGGSGG
-263 GEGGGGDDEGDE
+263 GENDGER
-275 EQPALT
+275 PALT
-281 TGDPDTPTLPRGAST
+281 TGEPDTPTLPRDSST
-296 PTTPTGE
+296 PAGE
-303 QRTGRDYWP
+303 GRTGRGYWP
-312 DDDELIYDYDAEM
+312 DDDEFIYDYDVEM

-333 RDDQAGRG
+333 KADEPDQDGRK
-341 DRIGDGDSGGSDET
+341 GDSGPAESDLS
-355 GGEDDQADRGD
+355 DQEKA
-366 RKGDGDSGGL
+366 
-376 DETGGE
+376 
-382 DDQADRGNGEDSQA
+382 
-396 SSEDGGADDG
+396 
-406 KSDETGRE
+406 
-414 RDGESDETGVES
+414 ESDETRGEESGGDETRETDETSGEGES
-426 EASDRNSAES
+426 EDAGKEDQQNATDSDR
-436 SDDADDE
+436 SDDDMK
-443 SPEKGSDARND
+443 S

>member
-1 MSLAKGRSGEMSFLE
+1 MSPAKFRSGEMSFLE

-31 ILVGMVLCFT
+31 ILVGMVICFT

-96 MWTFVSPGLL
+96 LWTFVSPGLL
-106 DKEKK
+106 DREKK

-132 YILIPV
+132 YVLIPV

-158 FYVGLVNKM
+158 FYVSLVNKM

-172 VVFQMPAI
+172 IVFQMPAV

-191 ASVLKRV
+191 AGVLKRV

-227 PLVILYFISMGIAA
+227 PLVVLYFISMGIAA
-241 LIGRSRRKAEEAEE
+241 LIGRSRKKAEEDEEE
-255 DGDDDGEG
+255 DGDDDGDDDKGNEG
-263 GEGGGGDDEGDE
+263 
-275 EQPALT
+275 PAELT
-281 TGDPDTPTLPRGAST
+281 TEEPDSPTLPRGT
-296 PTTPTGE
+296 PPTGE
-303 QRTGRDYWP
+303 QKTGRAFWP
-312 DDDELIYDYDAEM
+312 DDDEYIYDYDAEM
-325 GYSEEPED
+325 GYSEEPEED
-333 RDDQAGRG
+333 EKAETDQKKDSDSDAGPDTPADQRDGTAESDAAAAASDDLAPGNKGESSGSQEPNGDDQQDAT
-341 DRIGDGDSGGSDET
+341 DSGDSEV
-355 GGEDDQADRGD
+355 
-366 RKGDGDSGGL
+366 
-376 DETGGE
+376 
-382 DDQADRGNGEDSQA
+382 
-396 SSEDGGADDG
+396 DG
-406 KSDETGRE
+406 KGKKP
-414 RDGESDETGVES
+414 
-426 EASDRNSAES
+426 AE
-436 SDDADDE
+436 
-443 SPEKGSDARND
+443 

>member
-1 MSLAKGRSGEMSFLE
+1 MSRAKGRSGEMSFLE

-65 QAIRPAGMFTAK
+65 QAIRPAGMFTAR
-77 VNISLLLGFAF
+77 VNISLLLGFALV
-88 ALPYVLYN
+88 LPYVLYQL
-96 MWTFVSPGLL
+96 WTFISPGLL

-132 YILIPV
+132 YVLIPV

-158 FYVGLVNKM
+158 FYIGLVNKM

-172 VVFQMPAI
+172 VVFQMPAV

-191 ASVLKRV
+191 AGVLKRV

-227 PLVILYFISMGIAA
+227 PLVVLYFISMGIAA

-255 DGDDDGEG
+255 EEGDDDGDGG
-263 GEGGGGDDEGDE
+263 GEGGGDDEGGGK
-275 EQPALT
+275 QPALT
-281 TGDPDTPTLPRGAST
+281 TGEPDTPTLPRDSST
-296 PTTPTGE
+296 PAGE
-303 QRTGRDYWP
+303 QRTGRAYWP
-312 DDDELIYDYDAEM
+312 DDDEFIYDYDAEM

-333 RDDQAGRG
+333 KADESDQDDRK
-341 DRIGDGDSGGSDET
+341 DDGDSADRDARDQEESDTDGPGVTDETSGEDASGSEEIGGEVAPEPDESGGDEDASSVDGTEEATEPDGPDDAGKEDRPDAADSDGSD
-355 GGEDDQADRGD
+355 DD
-366 RKGDGDSGGL
+366 K
-376 DETGGE
+376 
-382 DDQADRGNGEDSQA
+382 
-396 SSEDGGADDG
+396 
-406 KSDETGRE
+406 KSR
-414 RDGESDETGVES
+414 
-426 EASDRNSAES
+426 
-436 SDDADDE
+436 
-443 SPEKGSDARND
+443 

>member
-1 MSLAKGRSGEMSFLE
+1 MFPVKGRSGEMSFLE

-77 VNISLLLGFAF
+77 VNISLLLGFALS
-88 ALPYVLYN
+88 LPYVLYN
-96 MWTFVSPGLL
+96 LWTFVSPGLL

-132 YILIPV
+132 YVLIPV

-172 VVFQMPAI
+172 IVFQMPAV

-227 PLVILYFISMGIAA
+227 PLVVLYFISMGIAA
-241 LIGRSRRKAEEAEE
+241 LIGRSRKKEEEVEE
-255 DGDDDGEG
+255 DDGDDDGG
-263 GEGGGGDDEGDE
+263 GEGGGGDEGGDK

-281 TGDPDTPTLPRGAST
+281 TGEPDTPTLPRGA
-296 PTTPTGE
+296 TTGAG

-312 DDDELIYDYDAEM
+312 DDDEFIYDYDAEM
-325 GYSEEPED
+325 GYSEEPE
-333 RDDQAGRG
+333 
-341 DRIGDGDSGGSDET
+341 ET
-355 GGEDDQADRGD
+355 GDKTA
-366 RKGDGDSGGL
+366 
-376 DETGGE
+376 
-382 DDQADRGNGEDSQA
+382 
-396 SSEDGGADDG
+396 
-406 KSDETGRE
+406 RE
-414 RDGESDETGVES
+414 RDSDRDMSEGENTRQSGDEEAID
-426 EASDRNSAES
+426 ASDDTEES
-436 SDDADDE
+436 GSDSGNPQNLNPDVIDGSELPDDDE
-443 SPEKGSDARND
+443 KPPSSSRGLDKE

>member
-1 MSLAKGRSGEMSFLE
+1 MSFLE

-65 QAIRPAGMFTAK
+65 QAIRPAGMFTAR
-77 VNISLLLGFAF
+77 VNISLLLGFALV
-88 ALPYVLYN
+88 LPYVLYQL
-96 MWTFVSPGLL
+96 WTFISPGLL

-111 YVPIVIFFCCV
+111 YVPLVIFFCCV

-132 YILIPV
+132 YVLIPV

-158 FYVGLVNKM
+158 FYIGLVNKM

-172 VVFQMPAI
+172 VVFQMPAV

-191 ASVLKRV
+191 AGVLKRV

-227 PLVILYFISMGIAA
+227 PLVVLYFISMGIAA

-255 DGDDDGEG
+255 EEGDDDSDGG
-263 GEGGGGDDEGDE
+263 GEGGGGESGGGEDDG

-281 TGDPDTPTLPRGAST
+281 TGEPDTPTLPRGSST
-296 PTTPTGE
+296 PAGE
-303 QRTGRDYWP
+303 QRTGRGYWP
-312 DDDELIYDYDAEM
+312 DDDEFIYDYDVEM

-333 RDDQAGRG
+333 KADASDQ
-341 DRIGDGDSGGSDET
+341 D
-355 GGEDDQADRGD
+355 D
-366 RKGDGDSGGL
+366 RKGDGDPAESDAADQEEAKTDELGGDESSG
-376 DETGGE
+376 DETGGK
-382 DDQADRGNGEDSQA
+382 DSR
-396 SSEDGGADDG
+396 
-406 KSDETGRE
+406 KSDESG
-414 RDGESDETGVES
+414 GEDASGEESSGENSSGENSSGEDETDDAGKEDQQD
-426 EASDRNSAES
+426 ATDSDG
-436 SDDADDE
+436 SDDNKKA
-443 SPEKGSDARND
+443 

>member
-1 MSLAKGRSGEMSFLE
+1 MSPAKIGSGEMSFIE

-96 MWTFVSPGLL
+96 LWTFVSPGLL

-172 VVFQMPAI
+172 VVFQMPAV

-191 ASVLKRV
+191 AGVLKRV

-227 PLVILYFISMGIAA
+227 PLVVLYFISMGIAA

-255 DGDDDGEG
+255 EEDGDD
-263 GEGGGGDDEGDE
+263 GGGDGGDDGGDE

-281 TGDPDTPTLPRGAST
+281 TGEPDTPTLPRGSST
-296 PTTPTGE
+296 PTDE
-303 QRTGRDYWP
+303 QRTGRAYWP
-312 DDDELIYDYDAEM
+312 DDDEFIYDYDAEM
-325 GYSEEPED
+325 GYSEEPEEDEKTD
-333 RDDQAGRG
+333 RKGGTDS
-341 DRIGDGDSGGSDET
+341 GDGDSDT
-355 GGEDDQADRGD
+355 DRRD
-366 RKGDGDSGGL
+366 KVDGDSGQDTPT
-376 DETGGE
+376 DER
-382 DDQADRGNGEDSQA
+382 DDPDGSEVS
-396 SSEDGGADDG
+396 SSEKHTSEED
-406 KSDETGRE
+406 KTSDSDTIDSEEEPPSTSK
-414 RDGESDETGVES
+414 ESDEDKK
-426 EASDRNSAES
+426 DR
-436 SDDADDE
+436 
-443 SPEKGSDARND
+443 PEPG